1 VKRSPLF
8 KSTLKTNK
16 NVKKQ
21 KKEQELEQKEWEDI
35 GARSRM
41 TIEELIEKEVWG
53 AAQKQ
58 KKKEKKELDKFIKA
72 AQN

>member
-1 VKRSPLF
+1 
-8 KSTLKTNK
+8 
-16 NVKKQ
+16 
-21 KKEQELEQKEWEDI
+21 
-35 GARSRM
+35 M